1 MGVAVVGPEVW
12 GVRAV
17 QRAHTH
23 RHTTDS
29 TNVFIVYRVH
39 SFNALSLEAKIT
51 KTIRVLE
58 LYLKLSYH
66 CHTQTHRQG

>member
-29 TNVFIVYRVH
+29 TNIFIVYRVH
-39 SFNALSLEAKIT
+39 SFNALSLEAKII
-51 KTIRVLE
+51 KVLE
-58 LYLKLSYH
+58 LYLKQSYH
-66 CHTQTHRQG
+66 YHTQTHRQG